1 MSTTLTGA
9 LVGAVLGFAAMLFG
23 FWGFLLVALMMGVG
37 ALIGR
42 VMSGELDLRAVA
54 GAFTGRK
61 TSS

>member
-9 LVGAVLGFAAMLFG
+9 IVGAVLGFAAMLFG
-23 FWGFLLVALMMGVG
+23 FWGFLLVSLMMGVG

-42 VMSGELDLRAVA
+42 VMSGEIDLRAVA